1 MSHREALRFLPLVA
15 AALEEDAAYADVT
28 TLGSVPRGAHA
39 RAGLVARSAVVVAGL
54 ELAALV
60 FHTFEERIVWE
71 PQVKDGA
78 FVGCGHEER
87 ADGATGVLARVQG
100 PAGSVIAG
108 CRADGVLARVQ
119 GPACALLSAERVAL
133 NFVCRLSGI
142 ATRTRAFVD
151 AVAGLPVRICDTR
164 KTTPGWRALERY
176 AVRAGGGYN
185 HRCDLAQA
193 VLIKDNHILAAG
205 SIAAAVR
212 HVRAIAP
219 ASLLIEVECDTLA
232 QVEEALA
239 CGVDAVL
246 LDNMT
251 LDDMRRAVTIVSG
264 QAAVE
269 ASGGI
274 TLENVRAVAE
284 TGVDVVSVGGLTH
297 SAPAADLAL
306 DFLSGV
312 QS

>member
-15 AALEEDAAYADVT
+15 AALAEDAAYADVT

-71 PQVKDGA
+71 PQVTDGA
-78 FVGCGHEER
+78 LVGCGHEDR
-87 ADGATGVLARVQG
+87 ANGATGVLARVQG
-100 PAGSVIAG
+100 PA
-108 CRADGVLARVQ
+108 R
-119 GPACALLSAERVAL
+119 ALLSAERVAL

-185 HRCDLAQA
+185 HRCDLAQT

-205 SIAAAVR
+205 SLAAAVQ
-212 HVRAIAP
+212 HVRATAP

-232 QVEEALA
+232 QVEEGLA

-284 TGVDVVSVGGLTH
+284 TGVDVISVGGLTH

-312 QS
+312 ES

>member
-39 RAGLVARSAVVVAGL
+39 RADVVARSHVVVAGL
-54 ELAALV
+54 EVAALV
-60 FHTFEERIVWE
+60 FHTFDERTVWE
-71 PQVKDGA
+71 PQVEDGDV
-78 FVGCGHEER
+78 VGCGHGVR
-87 ADGATGVLARVQG
+87 AHGMTGVLARVRG
-100 PAGSVIAG
+100 PA
-108 CRADGVLARVQ
+108 R
-119 GPACALLSAERVAL
+119 ALLSAERVAL

-185 HRCDLAQA
+185 HRFDLAHA

-212 HVRAIAP
+212 QVRTTAP
-219 ASLLIEVECDTLA
+219 AGLLVEAECDTLA

-239 CGVDAVL
+239 SAVDAVL

-251 LDDMRRAVTIVSG
+251 LDDMRRAVTIVNG

-274 TLENVRAVAE
+274 TLDNVRAVAE
-284 TGVDVVSVGGLTH
+284 TGVDVISVGGLTH
-297 SAPAADLAL
+297 SAPAADVAL
-306 DFLSGV
+306 DFEAEAKA
-312 QS
+312 